1 MPSISD
7 SKCVLVVGSTAGIG
21 RALALAILNL
31 PSQPTVIVCGRRKE
45 RLDELIASH
54 NDTGRLKS
62 VALDV
67 LSERNALKSSIEDI
81 VNTYPDL
88 DTVLFSSGIQRAFDF
103 TKPETID
110 LESLDCELATNY
122 TSIVRMI
129 TFFLP
134 HLIKLGEQGRPT
146 FLYTVSSALSIFP
159 SAGIANYCAT
169 KSAIHSLSIS
179 LAIQLKEKNVHVVEI
194 IPPLVE
200 SELHDFEG
208 TTQRLSNFWLPL
220 EEYTKVTMEGLVRG
234 DPYVLA
240 GMAINQHKQFEEGKL
255 EAATKLY
262 EQFKS
267 MAQT

>member
-7 SKCVLVVGSTAGIG
+7 CKCVLVVGSTAGIG
-21 RALALAILNL
+21 RSLALAILDL

-45 RLDELIASH
+45 RLDELVASH
-54 NDTGRLKS
+54 NATGRLKS
-62 VALDV
+62 VTLDV

-88 DTVLFSSGIQRAFDF
+88 DAILFSSGIQRAFDF

-110 LESLDCELATNY
+110 LESLECELATNY

-134 HLIKLGEQGRPT
+134 HLIKLGQGRPT
-146 FLYTVSSALSIFP
+146 FLYTVSSGLSIIP
-159 SAGIANYCAT
+159 AAGIADYCAT

-179 LAIQLKEKNVHVVEI
+179 LAVQLKEKNVHVVEI

-208 TTQRLSNFWLPL
+208 TTQRLSNFWLSL

-234 DPYVLA
+234 DPYVPA
-240 GMAINQHKQFEEGKL
+240 GMVVEQHKKFEEGKL
-255 EAATKLY
+255 EAAMKMYGQLKAMTGK
-262 EQFKS
+262 
-267 MAQT
+267 

>member
-7 SKCVLVVGSTAGIG
+7 CKCVLVVGSTAGIG
-21 RALALAILNL
+21 RSLALAILDL
-31 PSQPTVIVCGRRKE
+31 PSQPTIIVCGRRKE
-45 RLDELIASH
+45 RLDELVASH
-54 NDTGRLKS
+54 NATGRLKS
-62 VALDV
+62 VTLDV

-88 DTVLFSSGIQRAFDF
+88 DAILFSSGIQRAFDF
-103 TKPETID
+103 AKPETVD
-110 LESLDCELATNY
+110 LESLECELATNY
-122 TSIVRMI
+122 TSVVRMI

-146 FLYTVSSALSIFP
+146 FLYTVSSGLSIIP
-159 SAGIANYCAT
+159 AAGIADYCAT

-179 LAIQLKEKNVHVVEI
+179 LAVQLKEKNVHVVEI

-208 TTQRLSNFWLPL
+208 TTQRLSKFWLSL

-234 DPYVLA
+234 DPYVPA
-240 GMAINQHKQFEEGKL
+240 GMVVEQHKKFEEGKL
-255 EAATKLY
+255 EAATKMYGQL
-262 EQFKS
+262 KA
-267 MAQT
+267 MTGK